1 MVRPHSRSVSFM
13 NICMLQEQSLQYC
26 LLPLHTTKI
35 MLPRNQP
42 WIYLPPWM
50 DCTLNNWVERVLLSC
65 WPRLMRSSQRCL
77 AVRNKQLMLKNL
89 QENKEI
95 LKFGQ
100 KWELEESLPAI
111 FTKYAIL
118 TLPSLHSIWSSRSV
132 MAPIFNLLP
141 QTGGFNKKHCTDSR
155 DGSKFLL
162 APVLREVLNL
172 SRSYIFERKFKST
185 TR

>member
-1 MVRPHSRSVSFM
+1 MREYLDWLPRPIKLKLSPGLPMVRPHSRSVSFM

-118 TLPSLHSIWSSRSV
+118 TCQAFTQSDQADLLWLQFSICCHR
-132 MAPIFNLLP
+132 L
-141 QTGGFNKKHCTDSR
+141 GDSTR
-155 DGSKFLL
+155 NIAQIL
-162 APVLREVLNL
+162 ATV
-172 SRSYIFERKFKST
+172 
-185 TR
+185 